1 MAPKGIPVLRI
12 DISKKSQRD
21 VLEQLLGLDTI
32 LYVHF
37 APPCGTA
44 SAARHIK
51 PGPPPLRSTIFP
63 MGLPGLTFVQQSR
76 VKKANFLYKWT
87 WKVIKML
94 DAKNIGWSVENPASS
109 LMWITD
115 PFVEMMQQLG
125 QFDAFSFHT
134 CMFAAKRK
142 KDTAIWTSVPQLRA
156 FLERKCDDSHQHLQ
170 WGRTEKGFATAEE
183 CAYNDNLC
191 ASWAE
196 AITAFAISRNY
207 VEPPST
213 IEDVQHAAHSV
224 THINKAIL
232 GCLPRGRKLV
242 PLMSEFLQP
251 QIHDISASTILQQLP
266 LGKRLPDSCTN
277 FPKGSRLLQFVNEDG
292 GDYCGTS
299 MPAFA
304 TIGIPREPLDFLRE
318 ACKVVH
324 PTERAMQVGN
334 LLIDNIRAYNDV
346 AGLQFRRTQCAFAK
360 RLVAMCTDL
369 KERET
374 ECRQQMEPHVRRIL
388 GGKRTVLFGQLLDD
402 LAYPDAK
409 IATEMQRGF
418 PLCGWLPTSEIF
430 PVRVRAPEFDEC
442 FLRSMA
448 RSFTARSIA
457 ATVSSGDKEHDMKLW
472 QATLEEV
479 EEGFLTG
486 PWSCDLLERES
497 VVSPRFGLQQKNKLR
512 PIDNFTS
519 SHVNS
524 AAGVQERFMVDTVDE
539 ICAMI
544 KAWMQESGPGLRLVG
559 KTYDMRKAY
568 RQLAV
573 RKDHL
578 DFAWISVWDPVR
590 GAPALFRM
598 ETLPFGATGSVSAFL
613 RVSQAIKVI
622 GITYGNLVWSSFY
635 DGFVCVC
642 KEGTEEQTDRMVR
655 LIFKSLGWSLSSG
668 DDKDKPFANRFQ
680 ALGVEFDLSTLHS
693 GFFTVGNTASRR
705 DELSGKIEDILL
717 QDELEPK
724 VAESLRSRLLFAE
737 GQLYG
742 RFAKLALQRI
752 GAIGLRVKVTKPLGI
767 EVSQAL
773 KWIKERILHAAP
785 RRVDAGGR
793 RTFYMFLDG
802 ACTDGQ
808 SGYWTG
814 TSVGGVLA
822 DHNGRILFYF
832 GHVIDKDLVATWGPP
847 DRTQH
852 IFEAEVLPY
861 ALALTVW
868 GATVKGC
875 CVFAFIDNE
884 ASKASWITGSASSDV
899 AQKILH
905 NGTRLEAEL
914 NVWPFFARVP
924 THSNMGDDPSRG
936 RFEMLE
942 MLGAQR
948 TEISDAQVLRLMAD
962 MDTSR
967 THE

>member
-21 VLEQLLGLDTI
+21 VLEQLLSLDTI

-51 PGPPPLRSTIFP
+51 PGPPPLRSTVFP
-63 MGLPGLTFVQQSR
+63 MGLPGLTFLQQTR

-87 WKVIKML
+87 WKLVKFL
-94 DAKNIGWSVENPASS
+94 DSRNIGWSIENLASS

-115 PFVEMMQQLG
+115 PFVEMVQQIN
-125 QFDAFSFHT
+125 FDAFSFHT

-156 FLERKCDDSHQHLQ
+156 YLERKCDNAHQHLP

-183 CAYNDNLC
+183 CAYNDSLC

-196 AITAFAISRNY
+196 AITAFALSRNF
-207 VEPPST
+207 VAPPLT
-213 IEDVQHAAHSV
+213 IADVQVETHSV
-224 THINKAIL
+224 THVNKAIL

-251 QIHDISASTILQQLP
+251 QVHDISEISILQQLP
-266 LGKRLPDSCTN
+266 LGKRIPDECTV

-292 GDYCGTS
+292 GNYCGTG
-299 MPAFA
+299 MPTLA
-304 TIGIPREPLDFLRE
+304 TIGIPREPLEFLQE
-318 ACKVVH
+318 ACKLIH
-324 PTERAMQVGN
+324 PTEMAMQVGN
-334 LLIDNIRAYNDV
+334 LLMDNIKAYND
-346 AGLQFRRTQCAFAK
+346 ATGLKFRRTQCAFAK

-369 KERET
+369 KDKEA
-374 ECRQQMEPHVRRIL
+374 ECKQRMEPHVRRIL
-388 GGKRTVLFGQLLDD
+388 DGKRTVLFKQLLEEIS
-402 LAYPDAK
+402 YPDMK
-409 IATEMQRGF
+409 VATEMTCGF
-418 PLCGWLPTSEIF
+418 PLCGWLPTSDIF
-430 PVRVRAPEFDEC
+430 PVRVRAPEFDEN

-448 RSFTARSIA
+448 RSFSARSIA
-457 ATVSSGDKEHDMKLW
+457 ATVSSGDPELDMKLW
-472 QATLEEV
+472 QATLDEV

-486 PWSCDLLERES
+486 PWSISHLDRES

-519 SHVNS
+519 SHVNN

-539 ICAMI
+539 ICAMV
-544 KAWMQESGPGLRLVG
+544 KAWMQESGPGLKLVG
-559 KTYDMRKAY
+559 KTYDLRKAY
-568 RQLAV
+568 RQLAL
-573 RKDHL
+573 RKAHL

-590 GAPALFRM
+590 EAPALFKM
-598 ETLPFGATGSVSAFL
+598 ETLPFGATASVSAFL
-613 RVSQAIKVI
+613 RISQAIKVI
-622 GITYGNLVWSSFY
+622 GITHGNLVWSSFY
-635 DGFVCVC
+635 DDFVCVC
-642 KEGTEEQTDRMVR
+642 KAGTEEQTDRMVR
-655 LIFKSLGWSLSSG
+655 LIFKSLGWSLSAG
-668 DDKDKPFANRFQ
+668 DEKDKPFASRFQ
-680 ALGVEFDLSTLHS
+680 ALGVEFDLSTVEGGYFS
-693 GFFTVGNTASRR
+693 VKNTDSRR
-705 DELSGKIEDILL
+705 AELSEKIDSILL

-752 GAIGLRVKVTKPLGI
+752 GAIGFRSSLVKPLGC
-767 EVSQAL
+767 EVERAL
-773 KWIKERILHAAP
+773 RWIKERILNAAP
-785 RRVDAGGR
+785 RRIDTGGR
-793 RTFYMFLDG
+793 RTYYMFLDG
-802 ACTDGQ
+802 ACTDEQ
-808 SGYWTG
+808 SGKWTG

-822 DHNGRILFYF
+822 DDTGKNLFYF
-832 GHVIDKDLVATWGPP
+832 GHVVDSNLVATWGPP
-847 DRTQH
+847 DKTQH

-868 GATVKGC
+868 GSTVKGC
-875 CVFAFIDNE
+875 CIFAFIDNE
-884 ASKASWITGSASSDV
+884 AAKASWITGSATADA
-899 AQKILH
+899 AQRILH
-905 NGTRLEAEL
+905 NGTRLEADL
-914 NVWPFFARVP
+914 DVWPFFSRVP

-942 MLGAQR
+942 KLGAQR
-948 TEISDAQVLRLMAD
+948 TLISDAQVLRLMAD

>member
-21 VLEQLLGLDTI
+21 VLEQLLSLDTI

-44 SAARHIK
+44 SAARDIK
-51 PGPPPLRSTIFP
+51 PGPPPLRSTSFP
-63 MGLPGLTFVQQSR
+63 MGLPGLNFVQQTR

-87 WKVIKML
+87 WKLIKLL
-94 DAKNIGWSVENPASS
+94 DSKNIGWSVENPASS

-115 PFVEMMQQLG
+115 PFVEMVQQL
-125 QFDAFSFHT
+125 QHFDAFSFHT
-134 CMFAAKRK
+134 CMFAARRK

-156 FLERKCDDSHQHLQ
+156 YLERKCDGSHQHLQ

-196 AITAFAISRNY
+196 AITAFALTRNY
-207 VEPPST
+207 VAPPAT
-213 IEDVQHAAHSV
+213 IQDVQQATHSV
-224 THINKAIL
+224 AHINKAIL

-251 QIHDISASTILQQLP
+251 QIHDISMWQIIQQLP
-266 LGKRLPDSCTN
+266 LGKRIPDACTI
-277 FPKGSRLLQFVNEDG
+277 FPKGSRLLKFVNEDG
-292 GDYCGTS
+292 GDYYGTG
-299 MPAFA
+299 MPRYA
-304 TIGIPREPLDFLRE
+304 TIGIPREPLEFLRE

-324 PTERAMQVGN
+324 PTEMAMQVSS
-334 LLIDNIRAYNDV
+334 LLIENIRAYNDK
-346 AGLQFRRTQCAFAK
+346 AGLEFRRIQCAFAK
-360 RLVAMCTDL
+360 KLVSMCTDL
-369 KERET
+369 KEAEAD
-374 ECRQQMEPHVRRIL
+374 CKQSMDVHVQRIL
-388 GGKRTVLFGQLLDD
+388 ESKRTVLFKQLLDEIS
-402 LAYPDAK
+402 YPDAK
-409 IATEMQRGF
+409 VAVEMCQGF
-418 PLCGWLPTSEIF
+418 PLCGWLPASDVF
-430 PVRVRAPEFDEC
+430 PVRVRAPEFDET

-457 ATVSSGDKEHDMKLW
+457 ATVSSGDSELDTKLW

-486 PWSCDLLERES
+486 PWDASHLCRES

-512 PIDNFTS
+512 PIDNFSS

-539 ICAMI
+539 ICAMV
-544 KAWMQESGPGLRLVG
+544 KTWMQESGPGLKLVG

-573 RKDHL
+573 RKSHL
-578 DFAWISVWDPVR
+578 DFAWISVWDPVLGR
-590 GAPALFRM
+590 PALFKM
-598 ETLPFGATGSVSAFL
+598 ETLPFGATASVSAFL
-613 RVSQAIKVI
+613 RVSQAIKI
-622 GITYGNLVWSSFY
+622 LGITCGNLVWSSFY
-635 DGFVCVC
+635 DDFVCVC
-642 KEGTEEQTDRMVR
+642 REGTEEQTDRMVR
-655 LIFKSLGWSLSSG
+655 LVFKSLGWALSLG
-668 DDKDKPFANRFQ
+668 DDKDKPFANKFQ
-680 ALGVEFDLSTLHS
+680 ALGVEFDLSNVGE
-693 GFFTVGNTASRR
+693 GFFSVGNTLARR
-705 DELSGKIEDILL
+705 DELSEKIANILEAN
-717 QDELEPK
+717 ELEPA

-752 GAIGLRVKVTKPLGI
+752 GAVGLQSRPVRPIGTELK
-767 EVSQAL
+767 QAL
-773 KWIKERILHAAP
+773 QWIKGRILTAAP
-785 RRVDAGGR
+785 RRIDAGGR
-793 RTFYMFLDG
+793 RTYYMFLDG
-802 ACTDGQ
+802 ACTEEQ
-808 SGYWTG
+808 EKIWTG

-822 DHNGRILFYF
+822 DSDGNILFYF
-832 GHVIDKDLVATWGPP
+832 GHVVSKELVATWGPP
-847 DRTQH
+847 EKTQH

-868 GATVKGC
+868 GDIIKDC
-875 CVFAFIDNE
+875 CIFAFIDNE
-884 ASKASWITGSASSDV
+884 AAKASWITGTASSDA

-905 NGTRLEAEL
+905 QGTRLEADL
-914 NVWPFFARVP
+914 NVWPFFSRVP

-942 MLGAQR
+942 MLGARR
-948 TEISDAQVLRLMAD
+948 TEITDSHVSRLIAD
-962 MDTSR
+962 VDLSR
-967 THE
+967 A

>member
-21 VLEQLLGLDTI
+21 VLEQLLNLDTI

-63 MGLPGLTFVQQSR
+63 MGLPGLNFVQQAR

-87 WKVIKML
+87 WKLIKFL
-94 DAKNIGWSVENPASS
+94 DSKNIGWSVENPASS
-109 LMWITD
+109 LMWVTD
-115 PFVEMMQQLG
+115 PFVEMVQQL
-125 QFDAFSFHT
+125 QHFDAFSFHT

-142 KDTAIWTSVPQLRA
+142 KDTAIWTSVPQLREY
-156 FLERKCDDSHQHLQ
+156 LERKCDDSHQHLP

-191 ASWAE
+191 SSWAE
-196 AITAFAISRNY
+196 AITAFALTRNY
-207 VEPPST
+207 VVPPST
-213 IEDVQHAAHSV
+213 IQDIQQATHSV
-224 THINKAIL
+224 AHIDKAIL
-232 GCLPRGRKLV
+232 GCLPRSRKLV

-251 QIHDISASTILQQLP
+251 QIHDISALPMLQQLP
-266 LGKRLPDSCTN
+266 LGKRIPDMCGV

-292 GDYCGTS
+292 GIYSGTG
-299 MPAFA
+299 MPSFA

-318 ACKVVH
+318 ACKMVH
-324 PTERAMQVGN
+324 PTEMSMQVSS
-334 LLIDNIRAYNDV
+334 LLINNIRAYEDGT
-346 AGLQFRRTQCAFAK
+346 GLEFRRVQCLFAK
-360 RLVAMCTDL
+360 RLVTMCTTL
-369 KERET
+369 KEAEAN
-374 ECRQQMEPHVRRIL
+374 CKQMMDPHVRRIL
-388 GGKRTVLFGQLLDD
+388 DGKRTVLFKQLLEEI
-402 LAYPDAK
+402 AYPDAK
-409 IATEMQRGF
+409 VAIEMTCGF
-418 PLCGWLPTSEIF
+418 PLCGWLPASDVF

-457 ATVSSGDKEHDMKLW
+457 ATVSSGDSEQDMKLW

-486 PWSCDLLERES
+486 PWDAGHLSRES

-512 PIDNFTS
+512 PIDNFSS
-519 SHVNS
+519 SHINS
-524 AAGVQERFMVDTVDE
+524 AAGVQERFMVDSVDE

-544 KAWMQESGPGLRLVG
+544 KAWMQESGPGLKLVG

-573 RKDHL
+573 CKSHL
-578 DFAWISVWDPVR
+578 DFAWISVWDPELKR
-590 GAPALFRM
+590 PALFKM
-598 ETLPFGATGSVSAFL
+598 ETLPFGATASVSAFL
-613 RVSQAIKVI
+613 RISQAIKVI
-622 GITYGNLVWSSFY
+622 GITCGNLIWSSFY
-635 DGFVCVC
+635 DDFVCVC
-642 KEGTEEQTDRMVR
+642 RAGTEDQTDRMVR
-655 LIFKSLGWSLSSG
+655 LLFKSLGWSLSVG
-668 DDKDKPFANRFQ
+668 DEKDRPFASKFQ
-680 ALGVEFDLSTLHS
+680 AVGVEFDVSTVGS
-693 GFFTVGNTASRR
+693 GFFTVSNTASRR
-705 DELSGKIEDILL
+705 EELSERIASIIEL
-717 QDELEPK
+717 DELEPK
-724 VAESLRSRLLFAE
+724 AAESLRSRLLFAD

-752 GAIGLRVKVTKPLGI
+752 GAVGLQSKTAKPISAEVKR
-767 EVSQAL
+767 AL
-773 KWIKERILHAAP
+773 EWIKERVLNASP
-785 RRVDAGGR
+785 RRIDVGGR
-793 RTFYMFLDG
+793 KTFYMFLDG
-802 ACTDGQ
+802 ACTDG
-808 SGYWTG
+808 SAGLWTG

-822 DHNGRILFYF
+822 DSNGKILFYF
-832 GHVIDKDLVATWGPP
+832 GHVVDKELVSTWGPP
-847 DRTQH
+847 EKTQH

-868 GATVKGC
+868 GSTLEGC
-875 CVFAFIDNE
+875 CLLAFIDNE
-884 ASKASWITGSASSDV
+884 AAKAAWITGTASSDI
-899 AQKILH
+899 AQKVLH
-905 NGTRLEAEL
+905 NGTKLEADL
-914 NVWPFFARVP
+914 NVWPFFSRVP

-936 RFEMLE
+936 QFEMLE
-942 MLGAQR
+942 MLGARR
-948 TEISDAQVLRLMAD
+948 TEITDAQILRLVAD